1 MNFYEKIKT
10 LSENRIAF
18 FLEKNHEWYNG
29 SGTYFSELVEEVA
42 EAAIEN
48 KENNKVYL
56 ENELGD
62 VFWDYICLLNS
73 LKVEWKIDSIDSVL
87 KRSYDKF
94 SERSWVDG
102 RGMIPWDEIKKTQ
115 KLKLEKEHNNMYG
128 EK

>member
-1 MNFYEKIKT
+1 
-10 LSENRIAF
+10 
-18 FLEKNHEWYNG
+18 
-29 SGTYFSELVEEVA
+29 
-42 EAAIEN
+42 
-48 KENNKVYL
+48 VYL